1 MPPSDIVKSWGTL
14 KPDTL
19 PLENIAKYRKQ
30 ASELMDKVKFDAG
43 PGT

>member
-1 MPPSDIVKSWGTL
+1 LVMSWGKL
-14 KPDTL
+14 VPDKL
-19 PLENIAKYRKQ
+19 PIENIAKYRKQ